1 MLVQVSVQHSPEASL
16 VELRCCILRLVAMV
30 FDQPLLHLAHCFY
43 SIEHFA
49 SQDRTWSIVDSNV
62 SVHLCI
68 FCVSLSHLILK
79 SWFGANH
86 AFNRLFEEFVRA
98 QPKWIYLNNT
108 YKILKRLPKIIIR
121 NKFLTF
127 HKHILLSQLYDRRPL
142 FLGDGG
148 SVSTVIAGSCFRKA
162 SENQSFIFLPPLDL
176 SPETTR
182 YVGGGWSMVDG
193 SDETTQIVFGECL
206 ARSAWDTDE
215 IAME

>member
-1 MLVQVSVQHSPEASL
+1 MTFLVYELPKELLQQQRKLRRKWPFIQRHCCLLASL
-16 VELRCCILRLVAMV
+16 
-30 FDQPLLHLAHCFY
+30 PLAFG
-43 SIEHFA
+43 
-49 SQDRTWSIVDSNV
+49 SQ
-62 SVHLCI
+62 
-68 FCVSLSHLILK
+68 SLSKLELC
-79 SWFGANH
+79 
-86 AFNRLFEEFVRA
+86 
-98 QPKWIYLNNT
+98 LNISGRCGINS
-108 YKILKRLPKIIIR
+108 L
-121 NKFLTF
+121 
-127 HKHILLSQLYDRRPL
+127 LYDRRLL

-148 SVSTVIAGSCFRKA
+148 FVSTVIAGSCFRKA